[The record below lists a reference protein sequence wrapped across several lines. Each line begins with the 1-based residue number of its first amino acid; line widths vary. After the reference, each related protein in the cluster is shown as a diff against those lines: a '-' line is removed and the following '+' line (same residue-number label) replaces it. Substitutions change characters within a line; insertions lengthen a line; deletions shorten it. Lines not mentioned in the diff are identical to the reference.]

1 MCDAECWLPTYII
14 MLSIHYTRIKLVI
27 RNVHLNSFFVSHVFT
42 SKNLQ
47 HGVRIVKSIK
57 LWNLSN
63 SNVNI
68 FNHFHLIDSLTKVFY
83 SYFNTCGTF
92 YIGVVFRIHL
102 SNYDSHTNMEKSF
115 NVKMNPNS
123 KGLFQYLRYN
133 HLITELPIWRDSCW
147 YVWLLHFLIARP

>member
-1 MCDAECWLPTYII
+1 
-14 MLSIHYTRIKLVI
+14 MLASNLYYNVINTLYTHKHSNKKRPFKFILC
-27 RNVHLNSFFVSHVFT
+27 NHVFA

-115 NVKMNPNS
+115 NVEMNPNF
-123 KGLFQYLRYN
+123 KGLAQNLWYTY
-133 HLITELPIWRDSCW
+133 LITIIR
-147 YVWLLHFLIARP
+147 I

>member
-1 MCDAECWLPTYII
+1 MLASCLFI
-14 MLSIHYTRIKLVI
+14 MLSIHYTRISLPI
-27 RNVHLNSFFVSHVFT
+27 RNVHLNSFFVNHVLT

-92 YIGVVFRIHL
+92 YIGVVFRIRL
-102 SNYDSHTNMEKSF
+102 SNYDSLTNMEKSF
-115 NVKMNPNS
+115 LCKNESYVQKVVSNVNS
-123 KGLFQYLRYN
+123 YFLYSFSILFDLIEFITQLFQIL
-133 HLITELPIWRDSCW
+133 
-147 YVWLLHFLIARP
+147 